1 MSSLALFNKV
11 DRDRSGI
18 PKKKICHKQKNCCKF
33 SDITALKNSTKERKP
48 RRKR

>member
-18 PKKKICHKQKNCCKF
+18 PINMPQTKNWCKF

-48 RRKR
+48 TRKR